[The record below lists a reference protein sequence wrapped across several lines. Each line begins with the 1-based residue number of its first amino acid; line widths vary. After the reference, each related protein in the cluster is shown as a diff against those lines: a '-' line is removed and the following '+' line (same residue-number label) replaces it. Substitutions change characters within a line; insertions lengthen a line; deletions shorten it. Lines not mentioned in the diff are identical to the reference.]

1 MRDNDYLPPQRN
13 APPTVAEAFNVQAD
27 DALIRRLGVDWCI
40 DNIRPDSINGKLK
53 DFVEKLYNN
62 RVAILQRKVGVYV
75 WGTNSIGKS
84 YATAFACKAL
94 ASAGYSC
101 LWLTV
106 NQLIDCYLRR
116 DDYRFDD
123 STLYN
128 RVLSVHFLFVDDIGK
143 ETNNQNIASLVERI
157 LRERLQNTGRYSATI
172 ITSNIAYP
180 TEENRAMLH
189 RYGEGMTTLIRRST
203 LSRLV
208 DDQQQRRDNVQQLAT
223 EIA

>member
-1 MRDNDYLPPQRN
+1 MRDNDYLPLQHN
-13 APPTVAEAFNVQAD
+13 APATVQDAFNVATTA
-27 DALIRRLGVDWCI
+27 ALYDRIGVAWCAG
-40 DNIRPDSINGKLK
+40 NIQPEAITGQLK
-53 DFVEKLYNN
+53 NFVEKLYKN
-62 RVAILQRKVGVYV
+62 RDAILHRRVGVYV

-84 YATAFACKAL
+84 YATALACKAL
-94 ASAGYSC
+94 ATSGYSC
-101 LWLTV
+101 LWITV

-116 DDYRFDD
+116 DDFKFDGEP
-123 STLYN
+123 LYQ
-128 RVLSVHFLFVDDIGK
+128 RVLGVHFLFVDDIGK

-172 ITSNIAYP
+172 ITSNIPYP
-180 TEENRAMLH
+180 TDDNRAMQH

-208 DDQQQRRDNVQQLAT
+208 DDQETRRDVVQQLAT